1 MKSSIAILRFTVVV
15 FSMNVHC
22 FTVLRESKGYL
33 KVKNECQS
41 RIKRSIYIKG
51 SETEN
56 TAIEKLFISIFFSS
70 RYLFFSSSGRRC
82 LQVVSCDEEQEVK
95 VQA

>member
-1 MKSSIAILRFTVVV
+1 MKSSIAIFRFTVVV
-15 FSMNVHC
+15 FDEC
-22 FTVLRESKGYL
+22 FTVLRKSKGYL
-33 KVKNECQS
+33 KVKNECQG
-41 RIKRSIYIKG
+41 RIKKSIYIKG

-56 TAIEKLFISIFFSS
+56 TAIEKLFISIFFLLDI
-70 RYLFFSSSGRRC
+70 YLSSSGRRC